1 MVKVDRINL
10 HMEGLTKFFSPNE
23 VRILEVLWD
32 TGEMTSAEISEALE
46 DLSHAV
52 VAGTLDRLVKS
63 GFVERR
69 LDEGETRM
77 RYIYSAVGDREDVG
91 LRISERVIDS
101 LYETFGDATLNALGR
116 VRREEDRG

>member
-10 HMEGLTKFFSPNE
+10 HKEGLTKFFSPNE
-23 VRILEVLWD
+23 VRILELLWD
-32 TGEMTSAEISEALE
+32 RGEMTSGDISEELT

-69 LDEGETRM
+69 LDEGGNRL
-77 RYIYSAVGDREDVG
+77 RYIYAPVGGRDEVG
-91 LRISERVIDS
+91 IRISERVIDS
-101 LYETFGDATLNALGR
+101 LYETFGDATLSALGR
-116 VRREEDRG
+116 VDRGGRRG